1 MTGQRATFILVVAT
15 TAWCAATPDSATIIS
30 RSVEANNADWKA
42 APAYDYTERDRTAA
56 GTRTYRVMTIEGSPY
71 QELLAV
77 NGEPLPSQEQ
87 ATEQHKLEQVRALR
101 RAESAGDRARRIE
114 RYEQERKR
122 DHLIMQELTRAM
134 DFTLLGE
141 RRLGGYEVY
150 LLQAT
155 PRPGYRPPTIE
166 TEVLTGMQGKLW
178 IDKQT
183 YQWVKVE
190 AQVVRPVSIAGFLAS
205 VLPGTRFEL
214 EMRPAGEGLWL
225 PAHFAMKSKAR
236 ILHLFPHRSQ
246 ADETYFDYRKSAAG
260 PPE

>member
-1 MTGQRATFILVVAT
+1 MTGQRAPFILAVAA
-15 TAWCAATPDSATIIS
+15 TAWCAATPDAATIVG
-30 RSVEANNADWKA
+30 RSVEANDADWKA
-42 APAYDYTERDRTAA
+42 APAYDYTERDRTAG
-56 GTRTYRVMTIEGSPY
+56 GTRTYRVMAIEGSPY

-87 ATEQHKLEQVRALR
+87 AQEQQKLEQVVALR

-114 RYEQERKR
+114 RYEQDRKR
-122 DHLIMQELTRAM
+122 DHLMMQELTRAM

-141 RRLGGYEVY
+141 RRIGGYGVY

-166 TEVLTGMQGKLW
+166 TEALTGMRGKLW
-178 IDKQT
+178 IDEET

-205 VLPGTRFEL
+205 VLPGTRFEV
-214 EMRPAGEGLWL
+214 EMQPVNGGIWL

-236 ILHLFPHRSQ
+236 ILDSS
-246 ADETYFDYRKSAAG
+246 EESMG
-260 PPE
+260 